1 MLWGVCTYRIRF
13 GSIWPKS
20 ILSLGNMPSFF
31 LSFGTIANGPD
42 RRRMVSVGHP
52 PDRLTDREWFEV
64 SENYNGWEYDGL
76 GHRMFGYLRVDRG
89 ALCFCTSKDILAHE
103 ANRYRYYRYV
113 VSYEGA
119 GWVPANILVRSHP
132 PNPPLVAYS
141 PHCLG
146 RCRTRMRVLVA
157 DDDDAMDEI
166 ERILYSPRTELMAS
180 WSSPNRGVRYPVLWH
195 HHSSRGTV
203 VSCQFVDRPI
213 RDHDLRC
220 ITFLA
225 PDMQLQTNRRRIPG
239 TMQYA

>member
-1 MLWGVCTYRIRF
+1 MHCVFSSPEWTA
-13 GSIWPKS
+13 
-20 ILSLGNMPSFF
+20 
-31 LSFGTIANGPD
+31 TDPD
-42 RRRMVSVGHP
+42 RHRTVSVGHP
-52 PDRLTDREWFEV
+52 PDYLSDKEWFEV

-157 DDDDAMDEI
+157 HDDDAMDEI

-203 VSCQFVDRPI
+203 VSCQFVDRPL
-213 RDHDLRC
+213 HDPNVRC
-220 ITFLA
+220 ITYLS
-225 PDMQLQTNRRRIPG
+225 PDMKLDPNRRRTPG
-239 TMQYA
+239 MMRYA